1 MRAIFRVL
9 FLLMF
14 LLATA
19 TSGYAQ
25 LSTIGKEF
33 WVGFMENNSN
43 LNNPDYAV
51 LVITATENATGVIEF
66 LGQTEPFSLRAGE
79 QYTFRKNSY
88 VDVDLLHRTSGL
100 IKNLGIHITSSGKI
114 AVHAFNERRQSADGT
129 VVLPLGAL
137 GKDYYI
143 TSHFEVNPNASRN
156 VNNESTLLVVATE
169 DDTRIEI
176 TTTENSISGPGK
188 VWTTGISEEITLN
201 RGESYQ
207 IKARGDLTGSRVR
220 VVGDNANDC
229 KKIAVFGGNK
239 WTSVGVCPP
248 LGQANDHLFQQAY
261 PTSTWGTSFV
271 HTALLGR
278 LSGELVKVLASEDGT
293 QVRVDGVLQPQ
304 VLDRGDWITLDFPAN
319 KSVKIDTSK
328 PSSVTVFSKSRDCN
342 TDYVPNVSGLNGDPF
357 MITYSPTEQLL
368 TDLLFNAI
376 DLPVIEKH
384 YVNIVVKTGEENQ
397 TKLNGTLVGN
407 RFTLLQGDP
416 NFSIARI
423 EIPEGVNQLS
433 NPAGFAA
440 SVYGFGNLESYGY
453 AAGAALNNL
462 NFTPKSDYDFDVVGE
477 KVACLNQESDW
488 TIDSENPNFTYFV
501 WDFGDGSPT
510 KVGQT
515 VPHTYTA
522 PGRYE
527 VTVVASISPNSCEEQ
542 QETTFEVTVLET
554 SGSLVG
560 PLSVCPDVEEAW
572 YKVINKQSIARM
584 EFFVDRGVKVRET
597 ADSVLVRWGSSGQ
610 GRVTVI
616 PFTAND
622 CPGEKIELPVTIEL
636 RIQVNEALGD
646 KEVCFDPSVRFTYSA
661 PDPLPGR
668 RYEWVVQG
676 GNLVSGQGSDK
687 IEVIWNQEDLIGKV
701 GYTAYSLVDN
711 SCAGTAPDIQVR
723 VAKQLNLAT
732 QLVTNVACFGGSTG
746 KIEML
751 PSGGTTNAT
760 TGYTFEWSHDAT
772 LKTAVASNLR
782 AGLYSVKVIDALGCE
797 REVTGIQVQEPPLLK
812 VASLTTT
819 PTTCFGRQ
827 DGKLRLEVIGG
838 VAPYR
843 LEFGGTQIFNGT
855 FEINTLKKERYN
867 WEVTDSNGCKIP
879 VSFEITSPP
888 PLVVEVSLAKPA
900 CPGEANGELLVEP
913 SGPAGPFTYLWTPSD
928 QLTQLATGLAKGS
941 YQVKVTDAAGC
952 VSFGSG
958 QVIEE
963 APKIRMPNAFNP
975 KDDAD
980 ADGEPDRFTGVSNCV
995 VNFSLLV
1002 FNRWGQLV
1010 YSGTEGWDGNF
1021 AGDIA
1026 PVGTYS
1032 YVNTYS
1038 YLMEGKTV
1046 QVIFRGSVLLVR

>member
-1 MRAIFRVL
+1 MRVFFRAL
-9 FLLMF
+9 FLSLF

-33 WVGFMENNSN
+33 WVGFMENNRSQTT
-43 LNNPDYAV
+43 PDSAILIISAV
-51 LVITATENATGVIEF
+51 EDAQVSIQLGGLVELESVF
-66 LGQTEPFSLRAGE
+66 VPKGQ
-79 QYTFRKNSY
+79 QYKFRRNSY
-88 VDVDLLHRTSGL
+88 SLDLLHRRSGQVE
-100 IKNLGIHITSSGKI
+100 NLGIQIISDGKI
-114 AVHAFNERRQSADGT
+114 AVHAFNQRSRSADGT
-129 VVLPLGAL
+129 VVLPLSAL
-137 GKDYYI
+137 GKDHYI
-143 TSHFEVNPNASRN
+143 TSHFEVNIPINSSSN
-156 VNNESTLLVVATE
+156 SNNESTLLVVATE
-169 DDTRIEI
+169 DATQIEI
-176 TTTENSISGPGK
+176 TTTQTSILGGTQFFQGQK
-188 VWTTGISEEITLN
+188 DTISLD
-201 RGESYQ
+201 RGQSYQ

-220 VVGDNANDC
+220 VIGANADDC

-239 WTSVGVCPP
+239 WTSVGAC
-248 LGQANDHLFQQAY
+248 GSANDHLFQQAY

-278 LSGELVKVLASEDGT
+278 SSGELVKVLASEDNTEVFVNGT
-293 QVRVDGVLQPQ
+293 RNSQ
-304 VLDRGDWITLDFPAN
+304 VLNSGEWLALNFPAN
-319 KSVKIDTSK
+319 ISAKINTSK
-328 PSSVTVFSKSRDCN
+328 PSSVTVFSKSQACN
-342 TDYVPNVSGLNGDPF
+342 DPSDPLRLNGDPF

-368 TDLLFNAI
+368 TELVFNANAQQLI
-376 DLPVIEKH
+376 AKH
-384 YVNIVVKTGEENQ
+384 YVNIVVKSGEENQ
-397 TKLNGTLVGN
+397 TRLDGNLVGS
-407 RFTLLQGDP
+407 FFEPLPLDA
-416 NFSIARI
+416 NFKVARI
-423 EIPEGVNQLS
+423 EITPGVHLLS
-433 NPAGFAA
+433 NPAGFGAY
-440 SVYGFGNLESYGY
+440 VYGFGDLESYGY

-462 NFTPKSDYDFDVVGE
+462 NFTPKSDYDFDVLGE

-488 TIDSENPNFTYFV
+488 TIESENPNFTYFV

-515 VPHTYTA
+515 VPHTYLA

-542 QETTFEVTVLET
+542 EETTFEVTVLET
-554 SGSLVG
+554 SGSMVG

-584 EFFVDRGVKVRET
+584 EFFVDGGVKLQEI

-646 KEVCFDPSVRFTYSA
+646 KEVCFDPSVRFPYSA

-668 RYEWVVQG
+668 RYEWIVQG
-676 GNLVSGQGSDK
+676 GTLVSGQGSDK
-687 IEVIWNQEDLIGKV
+687 IEVIWNQEDVIGKV

-732 QLVTNVACFGGSTG
+732 QLITNVACFGGATG

-751 PSGGTTNAT
+751 PSGGTT
-760 TGYTFEWSHDAT
+760 YTFEWSHDAN

-797 REVTGIQVQEPPLLK
+797 REVTGIEVQEPPLLK

-843 LEFGGTQIFNGT
+843 LEFGGTQVFNGI

-928 QLTQLATGLAKGS
+928 QLTQLATGLAQGT
-941 YQVKVTDAAGC
+941 YQVQVTDAAGC

-958 QVIEE
+958 KVIEE

-1010 YSGTEGWDGNF
+1010 YSGNEGWDGNF

-1038 YLMEGKTV
+1038 YSMEGKTV
-1046 QVIFRGSVLLVR
+1046 QVTFRGSVLLVR